1 MQSSPTPGS
10 DVKSDVTHLLR
21 RTGYAA
27 RPADVDA
34 AVAVGYRAT
43 VERLMTGLTQPA
55 PGADAVPV
63 PQFDP
68 FQGPKGAAGSPERKQ
83 EQTARAT
90 EARQLVGWWLQR
102 MVASEQPFQ
111 EKLAFFWHGHFATA
125 IQKVKLAAYMYGQNQ
140 VFRKLGL
147 GPFEN
152 LTQAVG
158 KDPAMLIWLDAD
170 QDKKG
175 HPNENF
181 ARELMEL
188 FTLGIGN
195 YSEADVQA
203 GARCFTGWGLNRQTG
218 AYALRPAQ
226 HDTGTKTYL
235 GHSGNLSGE
244 DAIHLCCQ
252 HPATARHLAV
262 RLWSRFAAPIGPDDP
277 IAADLAAAWAR
288 DQRGDT
294 LVRAMLLHPRFT
306 SPDVKAGLVKQPVE
320 WVVGALRALGLGL
333 GAGDA
338 QVGQATGAVLQAL
351 GQVPFNP
358 PSVGGWPAEA
368 GWLTTATQLSRLRY
382 AQLLAS
388 KADLSTITGV
398 APAARPLAAARL
410 LGVEAWG
417 DQTTAALAR
426 ASADPKALMA
436 LALIAP
442 QNVLA

>member
-1 MQSSPTPGS
+1 MPSATTPGA
-10 DVKSDVTHLLR
+10 DVKSDVVHLLR

-27 RPADVDA
+27 RPAEVDA
-34 AVAVGYRAT
+34 AVAAGYRAT
-43 VERLMTGLTQPA
+43 VDRLMAGLARPA
-55 PGADAVPV
+55 PGAEAVPV
-63 PQFDP
+63 PRFAP
-68 FQGPKGAAGSPERKQ
+68 FQGPKGPAGSAERKQ
-83 EQTARAT
+83 ELATLAT
-90 EARQLVGWWLQR
+90 EARQLMGWWLQR

-125 IQKVKLAAYMYGQNQ
+125 IQKVKLAAYLYGQNQ
-140 VFRKLGL
+140 LFRTLGL
-147 GPFEN
+147 GPFES
-152 LTQAVG
+152 LVQAVG

-170 QDKKG
+170 QDRKG

-195 YSEADVQA
+195 YTEADVQA

-218 AYALRPAQ
+218 TFALRPAQ

-235 GHSGNLSGE
+235 GHTGDLSGE

-252 HPATARHLAV
+252 HPATARHLAA

-277 IAADLAAAWAR
+277 VAADLAAAWAR

-306 SPDVKAGLVKQPVE
+306 SAEVKQGLVKQPVE
-320 WVVGALRALGLGL
+320 WVVGALRSLGLA
-333 GAGDA
+333 AGDP
-338 QVGQATGAVLQAL
+338 QVGQATAAVLQAL

-358 PSVGGWPAEA
+358 PSVGGWPAQA

-388 KADLSTITGV
+388 KADLSTLAGV
-398 APAARPLAAARL
+398 APAARPLAAAGL
-410 LGVEAWG
+410 LGVDVWG
-417 DQTTAALAR
+417 DRTTAALAR
-426 ASADPKALMA
+426 AASEPKALMA

-442 QNVLA
+442 ESVLA